1 MQKDIK
7 NTNSNDPLH
16 NKTLKMILEEM
27 VEKYGWEVMA
37 KRVNIKCFANNPS
50 IKSSLTFLRKHEW
63 AREKVEELYVMG
75 IQGINK

>member
-16 NKTLKMILEEM
+16 KKTLKMILEEM
-27 VEKYGWEVMA
+27 VALYGWEAMA
-37 KRVNIKCFANNPS
+37 KRVDIKCFSKDPS

-75 IQGINK
+75 IRGINK

>member
-1 MQKDIK
+1 MPEDPHK
-7 NTNSNDPLH
+7 NDPLH

-63 AREKVEELYVMG
+63 AREKVEELYIMG